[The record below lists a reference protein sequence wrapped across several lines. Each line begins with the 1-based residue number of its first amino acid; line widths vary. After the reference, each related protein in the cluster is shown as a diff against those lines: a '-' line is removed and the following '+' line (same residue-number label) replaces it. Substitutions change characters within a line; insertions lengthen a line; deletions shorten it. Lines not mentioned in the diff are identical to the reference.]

1 MAAIH
6 LATAPVSWGIMEE
19 RDSTYWPTWNQVL
32 DEIAALDFNGTEL
45 GPYGFYPI
53 DAAKLRDELAKRK
66 LTLTSAFVPIGFFEE
81 GRQAGDLK
89 IARDTAKL
97 LKALDC
103 PYIVLADAMRPV
115 GAPDPDAEAWNK
127 AAKLM
132 EALAVEFKNEMG
144 MDTVFHLEAGSR
156 LETPADMDKMA
167 ELTDPALV
175 GICLDT
181 GHHAYSDG
189 DPRAAI
195 AKYGKRIRYFHLKDL
210 NPEIA
215 RRVKT
220 EGLDF
225 DTAVKQGIFPPIGT
239 GKVDIAGVIDDIKKL
254 GYEGWIVVEQD
265 TLGTHDAQGRTPY
278 EAVKISREYLRNTLG
293 L

>member
-6 LATAPVSWGIMEE
+6 LASAPVSWGIMEE
-19 RDSTYWPTWNQVL
+19 TDSTHWPTWQRVL
-32 DEIAALDFNGTEL
+32 NEIAQLGFNGTEL
-45 GPYGFYPI
+45 GPYGFYPT
-53 DAAKLRDELAKRK
+53 DPSQLRDELAQRK
-66 LTLTSAFVPIGFFEE
+66 LTLTSAFVPVGLFEAR
-81 GRQAGDLK
+81 RQENDIKL
-89 IARDTAKL
+89 ARDVAKL

-103 PYIVLADAMRPV
+103 PYIVLADAMRPA
-115 GAPDPDAEAWNK
+115 GAPDPDKEGWRK
-127 AAKLM
+127 AAQLM
-132 EALAVEFKNEMG
+132 EDLAREFRNEMG
-144 MDTVFHLEAGSR
+144 LDTVFHLEAGSR
-156 LETPADMDKMA
+156 LETPAHMDILA
-167 ELTDPALV
+167 ELTDPALI

-215 RRVKT
+215 RRVKS

-225 DTAVKQGIFPPIGT
+225 YTAVKQGIFPPIGT
-239 GKVDIAGVIDDIKKL
+239 GSVDIAGIIDDIKKM
-254 GYEGWIVVEQD
+254 GYEGWIVAEQD
-265 TLGTHDAQGRTPY
+265 SLGTHDYAGRTPF
-278 EAVKISREYLRNTLG
+278 EAVGISRKYLRDALG

>member
-1 MAAIH
+1 MASIH

-19 RDSTYWPTWNQVL
+19 TDSTHWPTWQQVL
-32 DEIAALDFNGTEL
+32 DEIARLDFNGTEL
-45 GPYGFYPI
+45 GPYGFYPT
-53 DAAKLRDELAKRK
+53 DPVQLRDELSRRS
-66 LTLTSAFVPIGFFEE
+66 LTLTSAFVPVGLFEAR
-81 GRQAGDLK
+81 RQESDIELARKVAG
-89 IARDTAKL
+89 L
-97 LKALDC
+97 LKALNC
-103 PYIVLADAMRPV
+103 PYIVLADAMRPA
-115 GAPDPDAEAWNK
+115 GASDPTMDDWRS
-127 AAKLM
+127 AARLM
-132 EALAVEFKNEMG
+132 ETLALEFRNDMG
-144 MDTVFHLEAGSR
+144 LDTVFHLEAGSR
-156 LETPADMDKMA
+156 LETPAHMDLLA
-167 ELTDPALV
+167 ELTDPALI

-210 NPEIA
+210 NKEIA

-225 DTAVKQGIFPPIGT
+225 YTAVKQGIFPPIGT
-239 GKVDIAGVIDDIKKL
+239 GSVDIAGVIDDIKQL

-265 TLGTHDAQGRTPY
+265 TLGTHDSAGRTPF
-278 EAVKISREYLRNTLG
+278 EAVGVSRRFLRETLG